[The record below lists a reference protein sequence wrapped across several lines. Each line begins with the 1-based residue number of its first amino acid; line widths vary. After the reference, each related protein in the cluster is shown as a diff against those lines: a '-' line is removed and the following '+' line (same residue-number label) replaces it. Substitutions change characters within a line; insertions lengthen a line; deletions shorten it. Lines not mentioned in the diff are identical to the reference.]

1 MDLHH
6 VFLLLRDI
14 IYFFSIAIFHLL
26 NFLFFST
33 NHKLKLFMYSLPT
46 LIAVIEMGE
55 LTINIPEE
63 LKEEMEE
70 FPEIEWQ
77 VVVRKLLK
85 AQLDR
90 MLELKAIVA
99 KSEFTEKDVEELS
112 EKVDE
117 SLARRFKESLR
128 K

>member
-1 MDLHH
+1 M
-6 VFLLLRDI
+6 V
-14 IYFFSIAIFHLL
+14 
-26 NFLFFST
+26 
-33 NHKLKLFMYSLPT
+33 
-46 LIAVIEMGE
+46 EMAE
-55 LTINIPEE
+55 AEVRFKIPVE

-70 FPEIEWQ
+70 FPEVKWQ

-85 AQLDR
+85 AQLER

-117 SLARRFKESLR
+117 SLARRFRESVR

>member
-1 MDLHH
+1 
-6 VFLLLRDI
+6 
-14 IYFFSIAIFHLL
+14 
-26 NFLFFST
+26 
-33 NHKLKLFMYSLPT
+33 
-46 LIAVIEMGE
+46 MGE
-55 LTINIPEE
+55 LTIKIPEE

-77 VVVRKLLK
+77 VVVRKLLR
-85 AQLDR
+85 AQLKR
-90 MLELKAIVA
+90 MLEMKAIVA

-128 K
+128 MVSLHRVLFLI

>member
-1 MDLHH
+1 MAEAE
-6 VFLLLRDI
+6 VRF
-14 IYFFSIAIFHLL
+14 
-26 NFLFFST
+26 
-33 NHKLKLFMYSLPT
+33 K
-46 LIAVIEMGE
+46 
-55 LTINIPEE
+55 IPVE

-70 FPEIEWQ
+70 FPEVKWQ

-85 AQLDR
+85 AQLER

-117 SLARRFKESLR
+117 SLARRFRESVR

>member
-1 MDLHH
+1 MD
-6 VFLLLRDI
+6 
-14 IYFFSIAIFHLL
+14 
-26 NFLFFST
+26 
-33 NHKLKLFMYSLPT
+33 
-46 LIAVIEMGE
+46 EMTE
-55 LTINIPEE
+55 VVVKIPEE
-63 LKEEMEE
+63 LREEMEE

-85 AQLDR
+85 AQLER

-99 KSEFTEKDVEELS
+99 KSELTEKDVGELS
-112 EKVDE
+112 VKVDE

>member
-1 MDLHH
+1 MKMAEAE
-6 VFLLLRDI
+6 VRF
-14 IYFFSIAIFHLL
+14 
-26 NFLFFST
+26 
-33 NHKLKLFMYSLPT
+33 K
-46 LIAVIEMGE
+46 
-55 LTINIPEE
+55 IPWE

-70 FPEIEWQ
+70 FPEVKWQ

-85 AQLDR
+85 AQLER

-112 EKVDE
+112 KKVDE
-117 SLARRFKESLR
+117 SLARRFRESLR